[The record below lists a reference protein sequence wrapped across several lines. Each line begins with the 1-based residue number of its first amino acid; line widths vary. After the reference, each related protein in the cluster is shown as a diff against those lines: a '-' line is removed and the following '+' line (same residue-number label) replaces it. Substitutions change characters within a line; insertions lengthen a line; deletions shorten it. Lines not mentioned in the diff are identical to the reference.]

1 MQPHM
6 RGGSQRLNV
15 LENSDG
21 GKLVGENRAAAA
33 APYLKLVLGRKRAK
47 RESNALAALF
57 EGAGWPAR
65 VCQLIQSYSTKQN
78 TCVRASV

>member
-47 RESNALAALF
+47 RERATHWRPCSK
-57 EGAGWPAR
+57 GQVGQR
-65 VCQLIQSYSTKQN
+65 VS
-78 TCVRASV
+78 AS

>member
-33 APYLKLVLGRKRAK
+33 APCLKLVLGRKRAE
-47 RESNALAALF
+47 RERATHWRPCSK
-57 EGAGWPAR
+57 GQVGQR
-65 VCQLIQSYSTKQN
+65 VS
-78 TCVRASV
+78 AS